1 MIATDHAPHSREE
14 KARPITEAPS
24 GIVGLET
31 ALALGIRE
39 LVEKGHLTMMELIG
53 LMSWKPAKFYGL
65 DAGYLAEGGPGDCV
79 IFDSKEKWKVEGF
92 FSKSDNSPFLG
103 EVLSGKVYY
112 TVCNGRIDYQ
122 QGH

>member
-1 MIATDHAPHSREE
+1 M
-14 KARPITEAPS
+14 
-24 GIVGLET
+24 
-31 ALALGIRE
+31 
-39 LVEKGHLTMMELIG
+39 EKGHLTMMELIG

-65 DAGYLAEGGPGDCV
+65 DAGYLAGGGPGDCV

-112 TVCNGRIDYQ
+112 TVCNGRIVYQ
-122 QGH
+122 QGN